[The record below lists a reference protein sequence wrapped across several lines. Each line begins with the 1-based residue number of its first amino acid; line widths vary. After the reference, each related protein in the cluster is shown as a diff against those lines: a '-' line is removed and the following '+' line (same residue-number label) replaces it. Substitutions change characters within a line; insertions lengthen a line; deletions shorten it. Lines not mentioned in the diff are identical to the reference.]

1 MAKVFDEKMMKS
13 TKKGINNR
21 APRVE
26 ERGGYGESYGFRGND
41 EDYFTM
47 TFVPLRM

>member
-21 APRVE
+21 APPYWKSAVVMVNPYWIQ
-26 ERGGYGESYGFRGND
+26 G
-41 EDYFTM
+41 
-47 TFVPLRM
+47 